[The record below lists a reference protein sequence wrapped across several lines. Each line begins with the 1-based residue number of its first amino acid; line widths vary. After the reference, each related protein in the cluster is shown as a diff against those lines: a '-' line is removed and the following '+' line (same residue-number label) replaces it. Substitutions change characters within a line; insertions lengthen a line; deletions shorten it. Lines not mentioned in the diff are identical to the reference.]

1 MSTVSTPAPLDLLD
15 DLITRARRA
24 GADAADALLV
34 DGVSLSVGWR
44 LGALERLE
52 RAEGGD
58 IGLRVLLGRRQAMV
72 SSADRSPA
80 ALEDLVERAV
90 AIARTVPEDPFCG
103 LADPDQ
109 IVARPPVIDCRDPGE
124 PSAETLTEMVRAA
137 EDAARAVP
145 GVTNSEGAEAGWSLT
160 SVHLAASNGFSH
172 EYERTGTSFAVS
184 VIAGGNGQ
192 GGGEM
197 ERDYDYTAAVFSEDL
212 RDPAD
217 VGRVAGDRAVRR
229 LGARQPRTLKAPVVF
244 DPRVAR
250 SLLGH
255 LLGAINGAS
264 IARGTSFLKDAMD
277 TLVFAPGITIT
288 DDPHRPRGLRS
299 RPCDGE
305 GLPTQTLNLID
316 EGRLTTWLLDL
327 RSARQL
333 GLSSTGHASRGT
345 ASPPSPGATNV
356 YLQPGPESP
365 SALMADIRD
374 GLYVTELAGQG
385 VNMIT
390 GDYSRGAAGFWIE
403 NGEITYPVSECTI
416 AGSLRD
422 MFRSVRAADDLVLR
436 YGTDSPT
443 LRVDGMTIAGA

>member
-1 MSTVSTPAPLDLLD
+1 MTDVPPPCSVSLLE
-15 DLITRARRA
+15 DLIARARRA
-24 GADAADALLV
+24 GADAADAVLV
-34 DGVSLSVGWR
+34 DGVSLSVAWR

-58 IGLRVLLGRRQAMV
+58 IGLRVLLGSRQAMV

-80 ALEDLVERAV
+80 ALDDLVERAV
-90 AIARTVPEDPFCG
+90 TIARTVPEDPYCG
-103 LADPDQ
+103 LADPSQ
-109 IVARPPVIDCRDPGE
+109 IVANPPAIDCRDPHE

-160 SVHLAASNGFSH
+160 TVIQAASNGFSH
-172 EYERTGTSFAVS
+172 AYDRTGASLAVS
-184 VIAGGNGQ
+184 VIAGGDGQ
-192 GGGEM
+192 GGAGM
-197 ERDYDYTAAVFSEDL
+197 ERDYDYTAAVFREDL
-212 RDPAD
+212 RDPAE

-229 LGARQPRTLKAPVVF
+229 LDSRRPRTLKAPVVF

-250 SLLGH
+250 TLVGH

-277 TLVFAPGITIT
+277 TEVFAPGITIT

-305 GLPTQTLNLID
+305 GLATRPMNLID
-316 EGRLTTWLLDL
+316 AGRLTTWLLDL

-333 GLSSTGHASRGT
+333 GLTSTGHSTRGT
-345 ASPPSPGATNV
+345 ASPPSPGASNV
-356 YLQPGPESP
+356 YLRPGSLTPA
-365 SALMADIRD
+365 ALMADITE

-403 NGEITYPVSECTI
+403 NGDLTYPVSECTI
-416 AGSLRD
+416 AGTLPE
-422 MFRSVRAADDLVLR
+422 MFRALTAADDLVLR

-443 LRVDGMTIAGA
+443 LRVDGMTIAGE